1 MTKHYA
7 IVAAAIACCLSASA
21 ATPKAQSAISQEM
34 TSMKAASFV
43 AVDKEAEAAKAPA
56 KIASAEEIYGDYAFT
71 YYNAFSEESGIAG
84 WQTASIVI
92 GPANDDS
99 QVILNYN
106 GMMDWVA
113 DIDLAANTL
122 TIREQFIMKNQEGV
136 DVILTPMRWNDAG
149 DGIDVIDAVVGTI
162 GDGEIT
168 FDERDVLGFPVP
180 NKPGYYFTIM
190 LGYQMHMVYDPL
202 YVVNM
207 DEWNVNS
214 KPAKF
219 RDGWLSEVF
228 YEDPESEAPEYEVSF
243 AVNKTNPNLFL
254 LIDPYGAKTPYADV
268 NICTTPGYIV
278 FDVSDPELVLLQ
290 TRCAAGVAIDGL
302 LNGEQF
308 YFFNMEGYLYYINGV
323 DPEEIMDRIFNNN
336 GEPSSYD
343 GKNVVTITNP
353 VFGIQSAKNGPYT
366 WDGVDMIPAIIT
378 LPDDWQTGAVDDINV
393 DNSNAPV
400 RYFNLQGVEV
410 ANPEQGQIVI
420 KRQGTNSTKV
430 IM

>member
-21 ATPKAQSAISQEM
+21 ATPKMQSAISQEM

-71 YYNAFSEESGIAG
+71 YYNAFSDPNYGG
-84 WQTASIVI
+84 WQNSSIVI

-99 QVILNYN
+99 QVILNFN
-106 GMMDWVA
+106 GQMDWVA
-113 DIDLAANTL
+113 DLDIAANTI
-122 TIREQFIMKNQEGV
+122 TIKKQVAFVNDEGK
-136 DVILTPMRWNDAG
+136 DVYLTPMHWNETG
-149 DGIDVIDAVVGTI
+149 DDIVEIDAVVGNI

-168 FDERDVLGFPVP
+168 FDEEALLGLPVP
-180 NKPGYYFTIM
+180 GSPGSFYVAI
-190 LGYQMHMVYDPL
+190 LGYHMHMVADPL
-202 YVVNM
+202 YVINM
-207 DEWNVNS
+207 DEWNVNGKTAS
-214 KPAKF
+214 F

-228 YEDPESEAPEYEVSF
+228 SEDPESVEYEVNF
-243 AVNKTNPNLFL
+243 AVNKTNPNLLL
-254 LIDPYGAKTPYADV
+254 LINPYGANTPYSQV
-268 NICTTPGYIV
+268 NTCSEEGYILV
-278 FDVSDPELVLLQ
+278 DVSDSELVLVQ
-290 TRCAAGVAIDGL
+290 TRLGSGFACEDL
-302 LNGEQF
+302 ENQQF
-308 YFFNMEGYLYYINGV
+308 YMYNMEGYLYYINGV
-323 DPEEIMDRIFNNN
+323 DPEEIMDRIFNSNLD
-336 GEPSSYD
+336 PSTYD
-343 GKNVVTITNP
+343 GKNVVEITNP
-353 VFGIQSAKNGPYT
+353 VFGIQSNKNGCLA
-366 WDGVDMIPAIIT
+366 WSDIDMIPSIIT
-378 LPDDWQTGAVDDINV
+378 LPDDWQTNAVDDINV